1 MCDGVFDGGGATSA
15 TAPPPAARAQ
25 LVAVAGGDVGGPF
38 LPDLGIVD
46 GRGRFDLAPVELGV
60 EDN

>member
-1 MCDGVFDGGGATSA
+1 MCDGVFDGGGAP
-15 TAPPPAARAQ
+15 APPPAAL
-25 LVAVAGGDVGGPF
+25 LVAVGGGDVGGPF